1 MPTLQRLLTIKEAA
15 SFLKLSPQTIYNGI
29 SKKKFPVRPIRLGRA
44 VRFDIRDLDSYI
56 EGLKS
61 NER

>member
-29 SKKKFPVRPIRLGRA
+29 SKKEFPVKPLRLGRA
-44 VRFDIRDLDSYI
+44 VRFDIKDLDAYV
-56 EGLKS
+56 EGLK
-61 NER
+61 NGG